1 VFGGHQRVQEKTVAP
16 FTPKPPNPRTDRRPP
31 PPPPQQNQALRQDAS
46 VGGRTALEATPI
58 QPQHVLPFESWDKSE
73 EVLTQPD
80 KNDPMPVETSGLDDK
95 IENALVQETEAT
107 PSLTEADP
115 GLHPS
120 KPSEDTPFM
129 PEKLKNDE
137 QVSVAKTTF
146 GFGESTEESF
156 NEEGTGGSVQD
167 GWDSD
172 QIESEVFDSKNTSI
186 DATPLE
192 TSNPEPLQ
200 DPTLH
205 KTMNSGPCDSGV
217 KRQRRPLIVDVD
229 YNSDDDIIETRK
241 RWVNPRPH
249 RPYLPI

>member
-1 VFGGHQRVQEKTVAP
+1 
-16 FTPKPPNPRTDRRPP
+16 
-31 PPPPQQNQALRQDAS
+31 
-46 VGGRTALEATPI
+46 
-58 QPQHVLPFESWDKSE
+58 
-73 EVLTQPD
+73 
-80 KNDPMPVETSGLDDK
+80 MPVETSGQDDK
-95 IENALVQETEAT
+95 IENAAVQETEAT
-107 PSLTEADP
+107 PSLAEADP
-115 GLHPS
+115 GSHPS

-129 PEKLKNDE
+129 PEELKNDE

-146 GFGESTEESF
+146 AFGESTAETF
-156 NEEGTGGSVQD
+156 NEEVTGGSVQD

-172 QIESEVFDSKNTSI
+172 QTESEVFDSKDTSI
-186 DATPLE
+186 DAKVLE

-205 KTMNSGPCDSGV
+205 KTTTSGTSDGGV
-217 KRQRRPLIVDVD
+217 KPQRRPLIVDVD